1 MNPGV
6 PQKRFLL
13 AMMSQPFS
21 PVRLLSGSYKKIA
34 DHKKRKRGKSC
45 FKSAQKKLPGGKT
58 EYGYNE
64 TE

>member
-1 MNPGV
+1 MI
-6 PQKRFLL
+6 
-13 AMMSQPFS
+13 SQPFS

-58 EYGYNE
+58 EYGYNK